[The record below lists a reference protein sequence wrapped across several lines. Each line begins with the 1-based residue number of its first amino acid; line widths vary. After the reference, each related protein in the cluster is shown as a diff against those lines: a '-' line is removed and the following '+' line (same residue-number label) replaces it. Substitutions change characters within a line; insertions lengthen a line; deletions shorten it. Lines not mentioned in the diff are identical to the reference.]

1 MSDNKIFDFCLER
14 LQKDDWLGL
23 SNLYFDNAYVINVF
37 STRGYV
43 AYSPSKMCFFT
54 MGTLDS
60 TDSELVE
67 GTYAVLE
74 HGILG
79 LQQNITAVS
88 YEHLQHF
95 DMAQYCHYQFYTDE
109 QEVMPWA
116 RIPSRATIMGLTHDP
131 NTGLYTGEN
140 LDEVQLASNYPGER
154 QTSTRWISSIGF
166 FPEEEGEQQ
175 QKNPNKWYYSGARI
189 AGWQRFYKN
198 QEKFKTM
205 LNSAFGVSDAI

>member
-54 MGTLDS
+54 MGSLDS

-88 YEHLQHF
+88 QLF
-95 DMAQYCHYQFYTDE
+95 AVSTASRIR
-109 QEVMPWA
+109 A
-116 RIPSRATIMGLTHDP
+116 RS
-131 NTGLYTGEN
+131 
-140 LDEVQLASNYPGER
+140 V
-154 QTSTRWISSIGF
+154 TSF
-166 FPEEEGEQQ
+166 
-175 QKNPNKWYYSGARI
+175 A
-189 AGWQRFYKN
+189 
-198 QEKFKTM
+198 
-205 LNSAFGVSDAI
+205 LL